1 MFMLYCIIVW
11 PTLLIKTTS
20 PIGTVGYTMN
30 KLLLMTYNNEDVFSH
45 NIK

>member
-1 MFMLYCIIVW
+1 MLCFIVW
-11 PTLLIKTTS
+11 RTLLIKTAS

-30 KLLLMTYNNEDVFSH
+30 KLLLMTYNDEDVFTY